1 MASGLAAGLAEG
13 LSNGLQLYNQN
24 RYYNGLN
31 DYRDERIR
39 VQEEALAAKA
49 AKAQDSGKGGKG
61 TGDYEGFD
69 NSLAPIFKA
78 GAAAS
83 PAAQQPPAQPLA
95 GSSPTTL
102 PNAELLTGNPAAA
115 YQTGG
120 LAAPAQAPTQA
131 APAEPESAIN
141 PRQEIVKQ
149 MFFGN
154 LANEPDKLN
163 AIAAA
168 AAMHGLGDKI
178 TPWLE
183 GLYKAKKTGVFDA
196 AMSLKQGD
204 IDGAMNNLKRGG
216 ITLEDRPVR
225 VNPDNNDKWKINISG
240 SGEQTIDLN
249 DLAASSLDPEK
260 YAKNVNDTRES
271 IGKRNVSD
279 AQVTNLQASAEKNKS
294 MAKAYGSGGLG
305 AGRRPGATGAL
316 APTVRKTLETDQGY
330 VAVMSDGTRRIL
342 ADDNGKPLYGTSGQK
357 TAAGLIGKTLN
368 QYGDNGDIAGKVN
381 TLAGQLQGGR
391 PQTPARMN
399 TLPEGAKQIG
409 TANGKPVYEV
419 NGKRFIPE

>member
-31 DYRDERIR
+31 DYRDDRIR
-39 VQEEALAAKA
+39 IQEDTLAAKA
-49 AKAQDSGKGGKG
+49 AKTQDSGKGGKG
-61 TGDYEGFD
+61 SGDYEGFD
-69 NSLAPIFKA
+69 NALAPIFKG
-78 GAAAS
+78 GATAK
-83 PAAQQPPAQPLA
+83 PIAQQPLATAQPGLA
-95 GSSPTTL
+95 GPSPTTL

-115 YQTGG
+115 YQSGG
-120 LAAPAQAPTQA
+120 LAAPTQAPAQAPTQA
-131 APAEPESAIN
+131 AQPEPDSAIS

-204 IDGAMNNLKRGG
+204 IDGAMNNLKKGG
-216 ITLEDRPVR
+216 IALEDRPVR

-240 SGEQTIDLN
+240 SGEQELDLN

-260 YAKNVNDTRES
+260 YFENMNKTRES

-279 AQVTNLQASAEKNKS
+279 AQVTNLESSAEKNKA

-305 AGRRPGATGAL
+305 AGRRPGGAGGL
-316 APTVRKTLETDQGY
+316 GPKVQKTVETAQGI
-330 VAVMSDGTRRIL
+330 VAVMSDGSHKLLTG
-342 ADDNGKPLYGTSGQK
+342 ADGKPMFGTSNMK
-357 TAAGLIGKTLN
+357 IAAGLVGKTLSP
-368 QYGDNGDIAGKVN
+368 YGENNNVAGQVSD
-381 TLAGQLQGGR
+381 LAGQLGGGNA
-391 PQTPARMN
+391 PAPAGPAPTDAVRKFN
-399 TLPEGAKQIG
+399 PSTG
-409 TANGKPVYEV
+409 
-419 NGKRFIPE
+419 RFN